1 MKAYVDFTDFA
12 KSKNLKNRLQC
23 KYYIFKR
30 QPEKQKPRKLKNLHK
45 NNFLSLFMKFQMI
58 NSS

>member
-12 KSKNLKNRLQC
+12 KSKNPKNRLQC

-30 QPEKQKPRKLKNLHK
+30 QPEKQKPRKLKIYTRTT
-45 NNFLSLFMKFQMI
+45 F
-58 NSS
+58 